1 MICQGQPTRLLIAG
15 SRDSRLIRTMK
26 GEHMNSQGS
35 ILHGRTQ
42 LSAFAVIFALAS
54 LVAAL
59 CVALASPC
67 SAQASED
74 GIVYH
79 YKKVEGGVEI
89 TSTDIPRAEGIWTI
103 PATVDGYDVLGFQTG
118 GWAGENAFS
127 GIDLTQAKKIKK
139 IHLSCDMDWKTIAA
153 SNLPELTTFTC
164 TDAYTSLID
173 LAGCPKLKT
182 AACSGGKLRR
192 IDITGCGKL
201 SKLNLDG
208 SSVKTIT
215 GMTDCVSLREVII
228 SDGRITSLDVNKCPK
243 LTLLDC
249 FFCKLEKL
257 NVSKNR
263 ELTKLEVLGNKLIK
277 LDITKNTKL
286 KYLGCQKNK
295 LTKLNVSKNKKLVTI
310 DCSHNKFTK
319 LSLANNPSLE
329 CLLCAGT
336 GVKTL
341 NLQKN
346 KKLRFVASSKGTA
359 VVGYRGTLEYWPT
372 YL

>member
-1 MICQGQPTRLLIAG
+1 MY
-15 SRDSRLIRTMK
+15 
-26 GEHMNSQGS
+26 SQGS

-89 TSTDIPRAEGIWTI
+89 TSTDVPRAEGIWTI

-118 GWAGENAFS
+118 GWVGENTFS

-139 IHLSCDMDWKTIAA
+139 VHLSCDMDWKTIAA

-164 TDAYTSLID
+164 TDAYTSSIT

-182 AACSGGKLRR
+182 AACSGGKLGR
-192 IDITGCGKL
+192 IGITGCSKL

-215 GMTDCVSLREVII
+215 VMTDCVSLREVII
-228 SDGRITSLDVNKCPK
+228 SDGRITSLDVSKCPK

-249 FFCKLEKL
+249 
-257 NVSKNR
+257 S
-263 ELTKLEVLGNKLIK
+263 
-277 LDITKNTKL
+277 
-286 KYLGCQKNK
+286 Y
-295 LTKLNVSKNKKLVTI
+295 
-310 DCSHNKFTK
+310 NKFTK

-346 KKLRFVASSKGTA
+346 KKLRSLPPARALPLSAIEEPSSAGLRASKHRGSPWSSAAAASPATTPSGIATPAGTSGA
-359 VVGYRGTLEYWPT
+359 TATFCHSRRQGA
-372 YL
+372 